1 MEVWRLVEGSIALAE
16 LTRAVARVLEGGDT
30 GEQDRRQVTGYPTR
44 WRRYAVLQAV
54 SSSNLPISCL
64 WPFTPSCR

>member
-44 WRRYAVLQAV
+44 W
-54 SSSNLPISCL
+54 
-64 WPFTPSCR
+64 